1 MSVEIGY
8 QAEVRGIDQAI
19 ATIAHADLF
28 STPIDSMRVTRYIYR
43 LYQRASISGDLAA
56 LRTTEQ
62 ATERALPLLVH
73 KGDLYLLK
81 GKIAFSLHRLAD
93 AEAALAAGPA

>member
-56 LRTTEQ
+56 LRTAEQ
-62 ATERALPLLVH
+62 ATERALP
-73 KGDLYLLK
+73 
-81 GKIAFSLHRLAD
+81 F
-93 AEAALAAGPA
+93 

>member
-1 MSVEIGY
+1 MLWCTSAPLIPSVPLVGP
-8 QAEVRGIDQAI
+8 VLGHR
-19 ATIAHADLF
+19 F

-56 LRTTEQ
+56 LRTAEQ